1 MYPRNAASPERISI
15 GPVIQI
21 SDGAVQTAGVT
32 VRILPFGGTEA
43 DGVGTVA
50 YSTDGV
56 AVYTPTQ
63 GETNYTSFVLIAKKT
78 GCIPADKTVVTSES
92 TVSGRVYVQTNGD
105 KTGYTA
111 TVSDKTGFS
120 LLAGTGL
127 GNQTANITGNLTGS
141 VGSVT
146 GSVGSVTSPVSV
158 SDKTGFKLASDGLAL
173 VTAWTVGITGNLT
186 GNVTGSVGSISGV
199 TFPANFEDLGID
211 PSGSILV
218 VDTVMELG
226 ANALT
231 ANNAGDPIADI
242 VWDEVLTGATHNI
255 ASSAGRRLRQLASV
269 IVRAG
274 TAQGPGTGNNQI
286 QLDAGASSTNGEY
299 DPGLIFIETG
309 TGAGQARLILQYN
322 GSTKVATVDRDWRI
336 NPDNTS
342 EFVIL
347 ADAGRNSVNEGLA
360 QGGTSTTITLN
371 ASASATDDAY
381 NGQLVFIR
389 SGTGQ
394 DQVGLVEDYVG
405 STKVATIRTRSAT
418 GQWETVPDT
427 TSAYMMIPNLT
438 FTLSEISGA
447 VAATQ
452 ALSRLDSMIE
462 SDGAGQFRFDTI
474 ALENAPAGGGGGGT
488 DWTANERTA
497 IRSILGI
504 PTSGTTPAD
513 PTVGILDEI
522 RDKTALIQA
531 GGTVNVST
539 PVTASGQLASP
550 LIIGDDYLNANGRAF
565 SWTVALPSGFV
576 AATATCKFGMRYEDD
591 EGVNSFIQSG
601 TVIDAGS
608 GNVTLRFDVAKAVTG
623 LLRPGWY
630 DWSVEIASA
639 SGTEITRV
647 KSGKNAEW
655 QEKQT

>member
-1 MYPRNAASPERISI
+1 MKIKRGSTSVRRLIFIADTSQTN
-15 GPVIQI
+15 
-21 SDGAVQTAGVT
+21 GAGLANLVFNSSG
-32 VRILPFGGTEA
+32 L
-43 DGVGTVA
+43 VA
-50 YSTDGV
+50 YYIAGDLNNEVQITLVSATLGTFTSGGFV
-56 AVYTPTQ
+56 AVDNTNMPGWYEIGIPDAALDGGNEVAIQLRGATNMAPVNIYIELDAVDYQSATNFGLSKFADIETDTQ
-63 GETNYTSFVLIAKKT
+63 DIQSRLPSGLVDGRMAAIAQ
-78 GCIPADKTVVTSES
+78 VV
-92 TVSGRVYVQTNGD
+92 GD
-105 KTGYTA
+105 KTGY
-111 TVSDKTGFS
+111 
-120 LLAGTGL
+120 
-127 GNQTANITGNLTGS
+127 
-141 VGSVT
+141 
-146 GSVGSVTSPVSV
+146 
-158 SDKTGFKLASDGLAL
+158 KLASDG
-173 VTAWTVGITGNLT
+173 
-186 GNVTGSVGSISGV
+186 
-199 TFPANFEDLGID
+199 
-211 PSGSILV
+211 
-218 VDTVMELG
+218 
-226 ANALT
+226 LT

-242 VWDEVLTGATHNI
+242 VWDEVLTGATHNV

-274 TAQGPGTGNNQI
+274 TAQGSGTGNNQI
-286 QLDAGASSTNGEY
+286 QLDAGASSTNGDY

-322 GSTKVATVDRDWRI
+322 GSTKVATVDRDWRV

-371 ASASATDDAY
+371 ASASSSDDAY

-418 GQWETVPDT
+418 GQWATVPDT

-447 VAATQ
+447 VADGVWDEATSGHTTAGTTGKALIDSGAAGNPWSTDLATGYSGTQ
-452 ALSRLDSMIE
+452 AGNILNNVKS
-462 SDGAGQFRFDTI
+462 Q
-474 ALENAPAGGGGGGT
+474 T
-488 DWTANERTA
+488 D
-497 IRSILGI
+497 
-504 PTSGTTPAD
+504 
-513 PTVGILDEI
+513 
-522 RDKTALIQA
+522 LIQA
-531 GGTVNVST
+531 GGTVTVST

-591 EGVNSFIQSG
+591 QGVNSFIQSG

-608 GNVTLRFDVAKAVTG
+608 GNVTLRFDVAKSVTG

>member
-1 MYPRNAASPERISI
+1 MYPRNAASPQRIAI
-15 GPVIQI
+15 GVVVQI
-21 SDGAVQTAGVT
+21 SDGAVQTSGVT
-32 VRILPFGGTEA
+32 VRVLPFGGSES
-43 DGVGTVA
+43 DGGGTTA

-56 AVYTPTQ
+56 VVYTPTQ
-63 GETNYTSFVLIAKKT
+63 AETNYTSFVLIAKKT
-78 GCIPADKTVVTSES
+78 GCIPASVTVVTSES
-92 TVSGRVYVQTNGD
+92 AVSGRVYVDTNGD
-105 KTGYTA
+105 KTGY
-111 TVSDKTGFS
+111 
-120 LLAGTGL
+120 
-127 GNQTANITGNLTGS
+127 
-141 VGSVT
+141 
-146 GSVGSVTSPVSV
+146 
-158 SDKTGFKLASDGLAL
+158 KLASDGLAL
-173 VTAWTVGITGNLT
+173 VTAPI
-186 GNVTGSVGSISGV
+186 
-199 TFPANFEDLGID
+199 
-211 PSGSILV
+211 
-218 VDTVMELG
+218 
-226 ANALT
+226 ANA
-231 ANNAGDPIADI
+231 

-286 QLDAGASSTNGEY
+286 QLDAGASATSGEY

-371 ASASATDDAY
+371 ASASASDDAY

-418 GQWETVPDT
+418 GQWATVPDT

-447 VAATQ
+447 VASTQ

-474 ALENAPAGGGGGGT
+474 ALEMAPSGGGGGGT

-504 PTSGTTPAD
+504 PTSGITPTD
-513 PTVGILDEI
+513 PSSGILDEI
-522 RDKTALIQA
+522 RDQTALIQA
-531 GGTVNVST
+531 GGTVTVST
-539 PVTASGQLASP
+539 PVTESGQLASP

-565 SWTVALPSGFV
+565 SWTVPLPSGFV

-591 EGVNSFIQSG
+591 QGINSFIQSG

-608 GNVTLRFDVAKAVTG
+608 GNVTLRFDVAKSVTG

>member
-1 MYPRNAASPERISI
+1 MYPRNAASPQRIAI
-15 GPVIQI
+15 GAVVQI
-21 SDGAVQTAGVT
+21 SDGAVQTSGVT
-32 VRILPFGGTEA
+32 VRVLPFGGSES
-43 DGVGTVA
+43 DGGGTTA

-56 AVYTPTQ
+56 VVYTPTQ
-63 GETNYTSFVLIAKKT
+63 AETNYTSFVLIAKKT
-78 GCIPADKTVVTSES
+78 GCIPASVTVVTSES
-92 TVSGRVYVQTNGD
+92 AVSGRVYVDTNGD
-105 KTGYTA
+105 KTGY
-111 TVSDKTGFS
+111 
-120 LLAGTGL
+120 
-127 GNQTANITGNLTGS
+127 
-141 VGSVT
+141 
-146 GSVGSVTSPVSV
+146 
-158 SDKTGFKLASDGLAL
+158 KLASDGLAL
-173 VTAWTVGITGNLT
+173 VTAPI
-186 GNVTGSVGSISGV
+186 
-199 TFPANFEDLGID
+199 
-211 PSGSILV
+211 
-218 VDTVMELG
+218 
-226 ANALT
+226 ANA
-231 ANNAGDPIADI
+231 

-286 QLDAGASSTNGEY
+286 QLDAAASATNGEY

-371 ASASATDDAY
+371 ASASASDDAY

-418 GQWETVPDT
+418 GQWATVPDT

-447 VAATQ
+447 VASTQ

-474 ALENAPAGGGGGGT
+474 ALEMAPSGGGGGGT

-504 PTSGTTPAD
+504 PTSGITPTD
-513 PTVGILDEI
+513 PSSGILDEI
-522 RDKTALIQA
+522 RDQTALIQA
-531 GGTVNVST
+531 GGTVTVST
-539 PVTASGQLASP
+539 PVTESGQLASP

-565 SWTVALPSGFV
+565 SWTVPLPSGFV

-591 EGVNSFIQSG
+591 QGINSFIQSG

-608 GNVTLRFDVAKAVTG
+608 GNVTLRFDVAKSVTG

>member
-1 MYPRNAASPERISI
+1 
-15 GPVIQI
+15 VQI
-21 SDGAVQTAGVT
+21 SDGAVQTSGVT
-32 VRILPFGGTEA
+32 VRILPFGGSEA
-43 DGVGTVA
+43 DGGGTTA

-56 AVYTPTQ
+56 VVYTPTQ
-63 GETNYTSFVLIAKKT
+63 AETNYTSFILIAKKT
-78 GCIPADKTVVTSES
+78 GCIPASVTVVTSES
-92 TVSGRVYVQTNGD
+92 SVSGRVYVDTNGD
-105 KTGYTA
+105 KTGY
-111 TVSDKTGFS
+111 
-120 LLAGTGL
+120 
-127 GNQTANITGNLTGS
+127 
-141 VGSVT
+141 
-146 GSVGSVTSPVSV
+146 
-158 SDKTGFKLASDGLAL
+158 KLASDGLAL
-173 VTAWTVGITGNLT
+173 VTAPI
-186 GNVTGSVGSISGV
+186 
-199 TFPANFEDLGID
+199 
-211 PSGSILV
+211 
-218 VDTVMELG
+218 
-226 ANALT
+226 ANA
-231 ANNAGDPIADI
+231 

-286 QLDAGASSTNGEY
+286 QLDAAASATNGEY

-322 GSTKVATVDRDWRI
+322 GSTKVATVDRDWRV

-371 ASASATDDAY
+371 ASASASDDAY

-418 GQWETVPDT
+418 GQWATVPDT

-447 VAATQ
+447 VASTQ

-474 ALENAPAGGGGGGT
+474 ALEMAPSGGGGGGT

-504 PTSGTTPAD
+504 PTSGITPTD
-513 PTVGILDEI
+513 PSSGILDEI
-522 RDKTALIQA
+522 RDQTALIQA
-531 GGTVNVST
+531 GGTVTVST
-539 PVTASGQLASP
+539 PVTESGQLASP

-565 SWTVALPSGFV
+565 SWTVPLPSGFV

-591 EGVNSFIQSG
+591 QGINSFIQSG

-608 GNVTLRFDVAKAVTG
+608 GNVTLRFDVAKSVTG

>member
-1 MYPRNAASPERISI
+1 MYPRNAASPQRIAI
-15 GPVIQI
+15 GAVVQI
-21 SDGAVQTAGVT
+21 SDGAVQTSGVT
-32 VRILPFGGTEA
+32 VRVLPFGGSES
-43 DGVGTVA
+43 DGGGTTA
-50 YSTDGV
+50 YSTDG
-56 AVYTPTQ
+56 
-63 GETNYTSFVLIAKKT
+63 
-78 GCIPADKTVVTSES
+78 CIPASVTVVTSES
-92 TVSGRVYVQTNGD
+92 AVSGRVYVDTNGD
-105 KTGYTA
+105 KTGY
-111 TVSDKTGFS
+111 
-120 LLAGTGL
+120 
-127 GNQTANITGNLTGS
+127 
-141 VGSVT
+141 
-146 GSVGSVTSPVSV
+146 
-158 SDKTGFKLASDGLAL
+158 KLASDGLAL
-173 VTAWTVGITGNLT
+173 VTAPI
-186 GNVTGSVGSISGV
+186 
-199 TFPANFEDLGID
+199 
-211 PSGSILV
+211 
-218 VDTVMELG
+218 
-226 ANALT
+226 ANA
-231 ANNAGDPIADI
+231 

-286 QLDAGASSTNGEY
+286 QLDAAASATNGEY

-322 GSTKVATVDRDWRI
+322 GSTKVATVDRDWRV

-371 ASASATDDAY
+371 ASASASDDAY

-418 GQWETVPDT
+418 GQWATVPDT

-447 VAATQ
+447 VASTQ

-474 ALENAPAGGGGGGT
+474 ALEMAPSGGGGGGT

-504 PTSGTTPAD
+504 PTSGITPTD
-513 PTVGILDEI
+513 PSSGILDEI
-522 RDKTALIQA
+522 RDQTALIQA
-531 GGTVNVST
+531 GGTVTVST
-539 PVTASGQLASP
+539 PVTESGQLASP

-565 SWTVALPSGFV
+565 SWTVPLPSGFV

-591 EGVNSFIQSG
+591 QGINSFIQSG

-608 GNVTLRFDVAKAVTG
+608 GNVTLRFDVAKSVTG

>member
-15 GPVIQI
+15 GAVVQI
-21 SDGAVQTAGVT
+21 SDGAVQTGGVT
-32 VRILPFGGTEA
+32 VRVLPFGGSEA

-56 AVYTPTQ
+56 VVYTPTQ
-63 GETNYTSFVLIAKKT
+63 AETNYTSFVLIAKKT
-78 GCIPADKTVVTSES
+78 GCIPANVTVVTSES
-92 TVSGRVYVQTNGD
+92 TVSGRVYVATNND

-111 TVSDKTGFS
+111 T
-120 LLAGTGL
+120 
-127 GNQTANITGNLTGS
+127 
-141 VGSVT
+141 
-146 GSVGSVTSPVSV
+146 V

-186 GNVTGSVGSISGV
+186 GNLTGSVGSISGV
-199 TFPANFEDLGID
+199 TFPVNFGSLGITL
-211 PSGSILV
+211 GGGIA
-218 VDTVMELG
+218 ELG
-226 ANALT
+226 PNALA
-231 ANNAGDPIADI
+231 ANDLYSPIADA
-242 VWDEVLTGATHNI
+242 VWDEVLTGATHNV

-322 GSTKVATVDRDWRI
+322 GSTKIATVDRDWRI
-336 NPDNTS
+336 NPDNSS

-371 ASASATDDAY
+371 ASASAIDDAY

-418 GQWETVPDT
+418 GQWATVPDT
-427 TSAYMMIPNLT
+427 TSAYMMIPSLT

-447 VAATQ
+447 VADGVWDEATSGHTTAGTTGKALIDSGAAGNPWSTDLATGYSGTQ
-452 ALSRLDSMIE
+452 A
-462 SDGAGQFRFDTI
+462 G
-474 ALENAPAGGGGGGT
+474 N
-488 DWTANERTA
+488 
-497 IRSILGI
+497 ILN
-504 PTSGTTPAD
+504 SVKSQAD
-513 PTVGILDEI
+513 
-522 RDKTALIQA
+522 LIQA

-539 PVTASGQLASP
+539 PVTATGQLASP
-550 LIIGDDYLNANGRAF
+550 LIIGDDYLAANGRRF
-565 SWTVALPSGFV
+565 RWTVALPSGYV
-576 AATATCKFGMRYEDD
+576 IATSTARFGMRYED
-591 EGVNSFIQSG
+591 EQGVNQFIATG
-601 TVIDAGS
+601 TVTDATG
-608 GNVTLRFDVAKAVTG
+608 GNVHLDFDVAKTVTG
-623 LLRPGWY
+623 TLRPGWY
-630 DWSVEIASA
+630 EWSVEIV
-639 SGTEITRV
+639 SGSGVEITRV
-647 KSGKNAEW
+647 KSGKNVEW